1 MSRTPFKLSKMKK
14 SYADVF
20 FSLFIASMLIFGYH
34 LDKKSSDND
43 QDIDEESIVIRGTA
57 MKFGFPVDSVYFQEN
72 FINKN
77 EIFSNILNANGLSS
91 NKILKIENLAK
102 DLFNF
107 RNIKAGSKYHI
118 IRLNECD
125 ELPIAFVY
133 EPDRY
138 TYLVCDLRDEG
149 KVDLVKREVEIC
161 EESAYGSIE
170 SSLWQSLSKI
180 GIDNSIIDKMEEAL
194 STSVDFYH
202 TQKGDEFKLIF
213 EMKYIDGEY
222 VGLGNL
228 LAASYA
234 TGNNISYSIKY
245 KTEDYDGF
253 LDVEGRPSQR
263 TFLKAPVKFS
273 RISSNYNLRRF
284 HPIKGKT
291 IPHLG
296 TDYAAPYGTEIR
308 SVADGVIT
316 AAAYGSGNGNFVK
329 VKHDKVYET
338 QYLHMSRFAK
348 GIRPGTRVKQGQ
360 TIGYVGATGLAT
372 GPHVCFRFWKN
383 GKQVNHLKEKMPAP
397 KPIDNNQ
404 LKDYFELRDKML
416 VRFQNIGPSYRHLD
430 MAEGNI
436 KP

>member
-1 MSRTPFKLSKMKK
+1 MSKMKK
-14 SYADVF
+14 SYVDVF
-20 FSLFIASMLIFGYH
+20 FSLFIASMMIFGYH
-34 LDKKSSDND
+34 LDKKISDND
-43 QDIDEESIVIRGTA
+43 QDLDEESLITRGTTL
-57 MKFGFPVDSVYFQEN
+57 KFGFPVDSVHFQEN
-72 FINKN
+72 TINKN

-107 RNIKAGSKYHI
+107 RNIKAGSRYHI
-118 IRLNECD
+118 IKLNECD

-149 KVDLVKREVEIC
+149 KVDLVNREVEIC

-180 GIDNSIIDKMEEAL
+180 GVDNSIIDKMEEAL

-213 EMKYIDGEY
+213 EKKYIDGEY
-222 VGLGNL
+222 VGLGKL

-253 LDVEGRPSQR
+253 LDFEGRPSQR

-291 IPHLG
+291 IS
-296 TDYAAPYGTEIR
+296 I
-308 SVADGVIT
+308 S
-316 AAAYGSGNGNFVK
+316 
-329 VKHDKVYET
+329 DK
-338 QYLHMSRFAK
+338 F
-348 GIRPGTRVKQGQ
+348 
-360 TIGYVGATGLAT
+360 
-372 GPHVCFRFWKN
+372 N
-383 GKQVNHLKEKMPAP
+383 
-397 KPIDNNQ
+397 
-404 LKDYFELRDKML
+404 
-416 VRFQNIGPSYRHLD
+416 
-430 MAEGNI
+430 
-436 KP
+436 